1 MKKYF
6 NIAFIY
12 AIAAIAS
19 GVFYREFTKFNGFTG
34 KTTLSITHLHLFVLG
49 TIMFLLIALLVERTK
64 LEDQKSFK
72 TFMKLYNIGLPFM
85 IVMFYVRGIIQ
96 VLGTE
101 LSKGANAS
109 ISGIAGIA
117 HIIMTI
123 AIVMFF
129 ITLRKIDIKK

>member
-1 MKKYF
+1 
-6 NIAFIY
+6 
-12 AIAAIAS
+12 
-19 GVFYREFTKFNGFTG
+19 
-34 KTTLSITHLHLFVLG
+34 
-49 TIMFLLIALLVERTK
+49 MFLLIALLVERTK